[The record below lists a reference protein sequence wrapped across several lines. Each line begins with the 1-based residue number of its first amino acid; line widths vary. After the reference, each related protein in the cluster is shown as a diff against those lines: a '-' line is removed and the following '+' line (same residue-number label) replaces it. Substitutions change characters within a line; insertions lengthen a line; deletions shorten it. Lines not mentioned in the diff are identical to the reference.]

1 MRRASE
7 PRTADALLIKTLVVI
22 LASICAISL
31 VARIG
36 LPAAAGYLLAG
47 LVIGPHGLQ
56 LIATSDETRFLAELG
71 IIFLMFMVGLV
82 FSFPAMI
89 AARLDVFGAG
99 GLQVGFTVLIVA
111 AVAMLWGAG
120 LPAAVLLGGAIAMS
134 STAITLKQLVDQGD
148 VSSQQGRL
156 VLGILLFQDLAV
168 LPFLVVLG
176 GWELSGGPGPLGTL
190 RQLGIAA
197 ITFSVAAFVCKP
209 IFRTWLTWVARTH
222 SADLFLLTVL
232 VLALGTAFAGHL
244 AGLSAPIGAF
254 LAGMVVGE
262 SDFRHQVEDDIRPFR
277 DVLLG
282 LFFVTVGM
290 EVDPSIVATAPM
302 AVLAWTIACLPGK
315 ALVVILVGAI
325 MRWPTPVGVR
335 AALILAH
342 GGEAGLLLLTQAM
355 RVGAIEP
362 NVGRPV
368 LFALAATMALGP
380 MLIQGSARFAEL
392 AGGAAHRV
400 KADAEEAAI
409 RAESQDL
416 SDHVIL
422 CGCGRVGR
430 PVSLVLEAAKAS
442 YIAIESDLVRFRRA
456 KKSGHRV
463 VFGDASRKKIL
474 EAAGVARARLV
485 VVTFDRRHAV
495 ERILHYAREKNPVAS
510 SIVSAADDQE
520 ILPLARAGA
529 GTVFPEN
536 ITAGLALADQV
547 LLVCG
552 FSQDDAAN
560 LVTAVR
566 AELHPELRGRVGR

>member
-1 MRRASE
+1 M
-7 PRTADALLIKTLVVI
+7 ADALLIKTLVVI
-22 LASICAISL
+22 LASVCAISL
-31 VARIG
+31 VARLR
-36 LPAAAGYLLAG
+36 LPAAGGYLLAG
-47 LVIGPHGLQ
+47 LAIGPHGLQ
-56 LIATSDETRFLAELG
+56 LIAASDEARFLAELG
-71 IIFLMFMVGLV
+71 IIFLMFMVGLE
-82 FSFPAMI
+82 FSLSAMI
-89 AARLDVFGAG
+89 AARRDVFGAG
-99 GLQVGFTVLIVA
+99 SLQVGFTVLIVTGI
-111 AVAMLWGAG
+111 AMLSGVG
-120 LPAAVLLGGAIAMS
+120 LPTAVLLGGAVAMS

-176 GWELSGGPGPLGTL
+176 GWQLGGGPEPLAAL

-197 ITFSVAAFVCKP
+197 MALGAAAFVCKP
-209 IFRTWLTWVARTH
+209 VFRTWLTLVARTN

-232 VLALGTAFAGHL
+232 LLALGTAFVGHL

-262 SDFRHQVEDDIRPFR
+262 SDFRHHAEDEIRPFR

-290 EVDPSIVATAPM
+290 EVNPSTVVVAPM
-302 AVLAWTIACLPGK
+302 TVLAWMAACLPGK
-315 ALVVILVGAI
+315 ALVMILVGAI
-325 MRWPTPVGVR
+325 MRWPATVGAR

-362 NVGRPV
+362 SVGQPA
-368 LFALAATMALGP
+368 LLALAATMALGP

-392 AGGAAHRV
+392 VSGASHRV

-409 RAESQDL
+409 REESQNL
-416 SDHVIL
+416 RDHIIL

-430 PVSLVLEAAKAS
+430 LVSLVLEAAKAP
-442 YIAIESDLVRFRRA
+442 YIAVESDLTRFRRA
-456 KKSGHRV
+456 KKSGHKV
-463 VFGDASRKKIL
+463 VFGDVGRKRVL

-485 VVTFDRRHAV
+485 VVTFHRRHVV
-495 ERILHYAREKNPVAS
+495 ERILHYAREQNPAVT

-520 ILPLARAGA
+520 ISTLARAGA
-529 GTVFPEN
+529 STVFPEN
-536 ITAGLALADQV
+536 VAAGLALADQV

-552 FSQDDAAN
+552 FSQDDAASI
-560 LVTAVR
+560 VTTVR

>member
-1 MRRASE
+1 M
-7 PRTADALLIKTLVVI
+7 ADALLIKTLVVI
-22 LASICAISL
+22 LASVSAISL
-31 VARIG
+31 VARAK

-71 IIFLMFMVGLV
+71 IIFLMFMVGLE
-82 FSFPAMI
+82 FSLSAMI
-89 AARLDVFGAG
+89 AARRDVFGAG
-99 GLQVGFTVLIVA
+99 SLQVGFTVLMVA
-111 AVAMLWGAG
+111 GLAMLCGVG
-120 LPAAVLLGGAIAMS
+120 LPTAVLLGAAVAMS

-148 VSSQQGRL
+148 VSSHQGRL
-156 VLGILLFQDLAV
+156 VLGILLFQDLAA

-176 GWELSGGPGPLGTL
+176 GWELGAGPEPLGAL
-190 RQLGIAA
+190 RQIGIAA
-197 ITFSVAAFVCKP
+197 IALGVAAFVCQP
-209 IFRTWLTWVARTH
+209 VFRTWLSWVARTN

-232 VLALGTAFAGHL
+232 LLALGTAFAGHL
-244 AGLSAPIGAF
+244 AGLSATIGAF

-290 EVDPSIVATAPM
+290 EVNPSTVLVAPM
-302 AVLAWTIACLPGK
+302 AVLVWMIACLAGK
-315 ALVVILVGAI
+315 ALVMILVGAI
-325 MRWPTPVGVR
+325 MRWPAPAGAR

-362 NVGRPV
+362 SVGQPA
-368 LFALAATMALGP
+368 LLALAATMALGP

-392 AGGAAHRV
+392 VVGASHRV

-409 RAESQDL
+409 REESQDL
-416 SDHVIL
+416 TDHVIL

-430 PVSLVLEAAKAS
+430 LVSLVLEAANAP
-442 YIAIESDLVRFRRA
+442 YIAVESDLIRFRRA
-456 KKSGHRV
+456 KKSGHKV
-463 VFGDASRKKIL
+463 VFGDAGRKRVL
-474 EAAGVARARLV
+474 EAAGVARAGIV

-495 ERILHYAREKNPVAS
+495 ERILHYAREHNPTVS

-520 ILPLARAGA
+520 IVPLARAGA
-529 GTVFPEN
+529 SIVFPEN
-536 ITAGLALADQV
+536 VAAGLAVADQV

-552 FSQDDAAN
+552 FSQDSAAN
-560 LVTAVR
+560 IVTTVR
-566 AELHPELRGRVGR
+566 AELHPELRGHVGR

>member
-1 MRRASE
+1 
-7 PRTADALLIKTLVVI
+7 
-22 LASICAISL
+22 
-31 VARIG
+31 
-36 LPAAAGYLLAG
+36 
-47 LVIGPHGLQ
+47 
-56 LIATSDETRFLAELG
+56 
-71 IIFLMFMVGLV
+71 
-82 FSFPAMI
+82 
-89 AARLDVFGAG
+89 
-99 GLQVGFTVLIVA
+99 
-111 AVAMLWGAG
+111 
-120 LPAAVLLGGAIAMS
+120 MS

-148 VSSQQGRL
+148 VNSQQGRL

-168 LPFLVVLG
+168 LPFLVLLG
-176 GWELSGGPGPLGTL
+176 GWELSGGPGPLGAL
-190 RQLGIAA
+190 RELGIAA
-197 ITFSVAAFVCKP
+197 IAFSVAAFVCKP
-209 IFRTWLTWVARTH
+209 IFRTWLTWVARTN
-222 SADLFLLTVL
+222 SADLFLLTIL
-232 VLALGTAFAGHL
+232 LLALGTAFAGHL

-290 EVDPSIVATAPM
+290 EVDPCIVATAPM

-362 NVGRPV
+362 NVGQPV
-368 LFALAATMALGP
+368 LLALAATMALGP
-380 MLIQGSARFAEL
+380 MLIQRSAQFAEL
-392 AGGAAHRV
+392 IGGVSHRV

-409 RAESQDL
+409 REESQDL
-416 SDHVIL
+416 NDHVIL

-430 PVSLVLEAAKAS
+430 PVSLVLEAAKAP
-442 YIAIESDLVRFRRA
+442 YIAIESDLMRFRRA
-456 KKSGHRV
+456 KQSGHRV
-463 VFGDASRKKIL
+463 VFGDAGRKRVM

-485 VVTFDRRHAV
+485 VVTFDRRHVV
-495 ERILHYAREKNPVAS
+495 EHILHYVRRQNPAVS
-510 SIVSAADDQE
+510 SIVSAADDQD
-520 ILPLARAGA
+520 ISSLARAGA
-529 GTVFPEN
+529 STVFPEN
-536 ITAGLALADQV
+536 VAAGLALADQV

-560 LVTAVR
+560 IVTAVR
-566 AELHPELRGRVGR
+566 GELHPELRGRVGR